1 MSVGL
6 EASGADSANFLNLMK
21 NGDGSNNIISVIS
34 GLGWGLGY
42 FGMPHILVRFMAVRD
57 EKEMTKSKATA
68 ISWVALSLG
77 FAVFIGI
84 LGRAYLPELVN
95 GNNEKVFIEMIKKV
109 FTVEMRAPFIAGLFL
124 CGILAAIMSTADS
137 QLLVSASS
145 VAEDIFKG
153 LLKRMRMTRRL

>member
-1 MSVGL
+1 
-6 EASGADSANFLNLMK
+6 
-21 NGDGSNNIISVIS
+21 
-34 GLGWGLGY
+34 
-42 FGMPHILVRFMAVRD
+42 
-57 EKEMTKSKATA
+57 
-68 ISWVALSLG
+68 
-77 FAVFIGI
+77 
-84 LGRAYLPELVN
+84 
-95 GNNEKVFIEMIKKV
+95 MIKKV